1 MKRLE
6 WLGPAAVLLLRALAV
21 PPARWPADW
30 VVVFGILWAAL
41 IASDRSPA
49 LRAPAV
55 GAAAVWL
62 LAIYAFHQGPY
73 LLAWRF
79 P

>member
-6 WLGPAAVLLLRALAV
+6 AVGPAAVLLLRALAV
-21 PPARWPADW
+21 PPALWPADW
-30 VVVFGILWAAL
+30 IIVFGLLWAVL
-41 IASDRSPA
+41 IASDRKPA
-49 LRAPAV
+49 LRAPAL
-55 GAAAVWL
+55 GAAAAWL

-73 LLAWRF
+73 LLAWRH